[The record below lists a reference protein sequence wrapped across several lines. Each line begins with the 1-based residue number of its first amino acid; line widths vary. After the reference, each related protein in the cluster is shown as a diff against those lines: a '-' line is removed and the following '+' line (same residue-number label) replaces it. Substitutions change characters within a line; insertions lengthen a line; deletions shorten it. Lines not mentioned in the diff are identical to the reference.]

1 MLAILD
7 LQKSY
12 GTNTVLKG
20 TSMEVGAGEVVALL
34 GPNGAGKSTLIGCLS
49 GAVTPDNGSM
59 IVAGEEHAAFTP
71 RSAHHAGFAVIYQ
84 HLSLIP
90 TLDVVDNLFLGDER
104 TSVGILA
111 RRAQRQVAKEIF
123 AQLGV
128 DLPLNLPVGRL
139 STGQR
144 QLVEIAKAL
153 RLSPRILILDEPT
166 AALGPAEAE
175 GLMRVVEKLAASG
188 LAILYVTHLLE
199 EVERI
204 ASRVVVLRDGG
215 VVLNQ
220 SVASTSTTQM
230 VDAISPGSSAEVRTE
245 GDAQTGNTVLQ
256 TSGLAGP
263 GLGPVDLQ
271 VHEGEIV
278 GIFGLLGSGRTE
290 LLETVVGA
298 RRASGGRMQIGGRD
312 FQPSSP
318 ATARRRGVYL
328 VPSDRGGEAL
338 FASLRCDE
346 NVLIPSLTRI
356 RRWVRNRRHERTT
369 FAGVAEHLD
378 VRPRRASLPAGAL
391 SGGNQQKLIVGR
403 YVHDRVTPVV
413 ILLDEPTQGVDV
425 GARYDIY
432 RHLRTVAARRRAAML
447 FTSSDPD
454 EVVLLADRCLVLHR
468 GLVVDQLSGP
478 SMTHEQLLRA
488 AHRAAP
494 LGVS

>member
-1 MLAILD
+1 VLAIQD
-7 LQKSY
+7 LRKSY
-12 GTNTVLKG
+12 GSNAVLKG
-20 TSMEVGAGEVVALL
+20 VSMDVGTGEVVALL

-49 GAVTPDNGSM
+49 GAAVPDSGTM
-59 IVAGEEHAAFTP
+59 TVAGEEFSALTP
-71 RSAHHAGFAVIYQ
+71 RSAHQAGIAVIYQ

-90 TLDVVDNLFLGDER
+90 TLDVVDNMFLGDER
-104 TSVGILA
+104 TRVGVLN
-111 RRAQRQVAKEIF
+111 RRAQREVAEQVLG
-123 AQLGV
+123 QLQV
-128 DLPLNLPVGRL
+128 DLPLDVPVSRL

-153 RLSPRILILDEPT
+153 RLSPKLLILDEPT
-166 AALGPAEAE
+166 AALGAAEAE
-175 GLMRVVEKLAASG
+175 ALMRVVETLASTG

-204 ASRVVVLRDGG
+204 AARVVVLRDGG
-215 VVLNQ
+215 VVLDRP
-220 SVASTSTTQM
+220 VAATSTAEM
-230 VDAISPGSSAEVRTE
+230 VDAISPGSSAAVRAE
-245 GDAQTGNTVLQ
+245 GDAQTGGIVLDV
-256 TSGLAGP
+256 SRLAGP

-271 VHEGEIV
+271 VCEGEVV

-298 RRASGGRMQIGGRD
+298 RRASAGQMRIGGHGFR
-312 FQPSSP
+312 PGSP

-328 VPSDRGGEAL
+328 VPSDRVGEAL
-338 FASLRCDE
+338 FPSLRCDE

-356 RRWVRNRRHERTT
+356 RRWVRHRARERLT
-369 FAGVAEHLD
+369 FASVAEQLD
-378 VRPRRASLPAGAL
+378 VRPRGASLSAGAL

-403 YVHDRVTPVV
+403 YVHDHVSPVM

-432 RHLRTVAARRRAAML
+432 RHLRAVATRRRTAIL
-447 FTSSDPD
+447 FASSDPD

-468 GLVVDQLSGP
+468 GSVVEELSGP
-478 SMTHEQLLRA
+478 AMNHEHLLRA

-494 LGVS
+494 SGVS